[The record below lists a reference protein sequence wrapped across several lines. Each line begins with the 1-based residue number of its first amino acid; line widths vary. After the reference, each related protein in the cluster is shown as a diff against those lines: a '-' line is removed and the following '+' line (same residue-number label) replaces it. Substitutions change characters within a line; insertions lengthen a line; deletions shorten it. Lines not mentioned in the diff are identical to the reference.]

1 MQIFLSH
8 SSQQKPLVRE
18 IRKGLPHHLGA
29 WIDEEQ
35 LLFGDEIAAT
45 LEQTI
50 KADTD
55 YVLLFIDSG
64 AAASPW
70 VRRELQWALDSE
82 RRSGRTILLPI
93 ALDESAVPRMNN
105 PALESRKYLVLQD
118 FRESSVRALAE
129 SIASELF
136 ALVCRDVHRAKNP
149 GSVGALA
156 VIAGA
161 DELVRHHAEL
171 VQKAVFPHRR
181 SNPIDQETLR
191 RVLNSQVEMPLEA
204 TEFASLL
211 STVVQRNL
219 VPGLHF
225 DGDELFV
232 VEEHASWKSAMQRQK
247 KELIAK
253 RLGGLVRNGAS
264 VFIDAGSTSE
274 QLVQIICRR
283 IETRAITRL
292 TIATTS
298 INIADMISDCC
309 VKMGFDDDFSAVR
322 LFVPGGQ
329 IRPGTQAI
337 IPLAEE
343 QRGQIAQ
350 IADVVGGF
358 DLAVLGVNGVEAHA
372 GFTTHEPTEALNKI
386 QMIEA
391 AKRAVIAGDSSKV
404 GITLECSFAS
414 FEDGV
419 AYVVDNDPAN
429 TALQELAARF
439 PEKVLFA

>member
-1 MQIFLSH
+1 MQIFFSH

-18 IRKGLPHHLGA
+18 VRKGLPHHLGA
-29 WIDEEQ
+29 WIDEEK

-50 KADTD
+50 KTDTD

-64 AAASPW
+64 AVASPW
-70 VRRELQWALDSE
+70 VQREFQWALDTE
-82 RRSGRTILLPI
+82 RRLGRTIVLPI
-93 ALDESAVPRMNN
+93 ALDESAVPRMNSA
-105 PALESRKYLVLQD
+105 ALEARKYLVLQD
-118 FRESSVRALAE
+118 FRESSVKALADA
-129 SIASELF
+129 ITSELF
-136 ALVCRDVHRAKNP
+136 AMVCRDVHRAKT
-149 GSVGALA
+149 SASAGALA
-156 VIAGA
+156 IINGA
-161 DELVRHHAEL
+161 DQVIRDHAEL
-171 VQKAVFPHRR
+171 IQKAVFPHRR
-181 SNPIDQETLR
+181 SNPIDHETLR
-191 RVLNSQVEMPLEA
+191 RVLNSQVDIPLDA
-204 TEFASLL
+204 ADFASLL

-232 VEEHASWKSAMQRQK
+232 VEEHSSWKSALQRQK

-253 RLGGLVRNGAS
+253 RLAGLVRNGAS

-292 TIATTS
+292 TVATTS
-298 INIADMISDCC
+298 ISIADMISDCC
-309 VKMGFDDDFSAVR
+309 VKMGFDDDFSAVK

-329 IRPGTQAI
+329 VRPGTQAI

-343 QRGQIAQ
+343 QRSQIDQ

-358 DLAVLGVNGVEAHA
+358 DLAVLGVNGVDIRA

-386 QMIEA
+386 QMIA
-391 AKRAVIAGDSSKV
+391 SAKRALIAGDSSKV
-404 GITLECSFAS
+404 GISLECAFAS
-414 FEDGV
+414 FEDEV
-419 AYVVDNDPAN
+419 SYVVDNDPAN
-429 TALQELAARF
+429 DLLQELASRF
-439 PEKVLFA
+439 SDKLIFA